1 MTVLTFDKLAYI
13 DRLKAAGISEEN
25 ARAHADGLD
34 VALREQVATKV
45 DLQESR
51 VAMKADLADM
61 KSDILKWMVGTMFVQ
76 TGLIMAV
83 VKFLPH

>member
-13 DRLKAAGISEEN
+13 DRLKAAGIPEEN

>member
-13 DRLKAAGISEEN
+13 DRLKAAGISERD
-25 ARAHADGLD
+25 ARAHADSLD
-34 VALREQVATKV
+34 VALREQVATKA